1 MKKIAFL
8 FAVLLGVGL
17 YGAEVPA
24 PIIDIPLNEGKF
36 EDIKDYAPGK
46 AKVRI
51 SYPEMLKWVDGPD
64 GQALHFACPNG
75 NTKRGTINVW
85 MPRNFDLSKGYTFSL
100 LIRPDED
107 MPKKGQTYIFKYADS
122 NAKAPGVQLFISW
135 YMLWHRTGTA
145 AKEMFDL
152 QTKTSVRSITGG
164 NWYNVV
170 MTYDGKIAKTYVD
183 GVLANS
189 MPLKVE
195 TPKLV
200 SVLRIGSSADNG
212 PGYGFKGIISNFKVF
227 DRALTDAE
235 IAMLCRN
242 NEE

>member
-51 SYPEMLKWVDGPD
+51 SFPEKLKWVEGPS
-64 GQALHFACPNG
+64 GQALYFNSPSG
-75 NTKRGTINVW
+75 NTTRSTINVW
-85 MPRNFDLSKGYTFSL
+85 MPKNFDLSKGYTFSL
-100 LIRPDED
+100 HVRPDED
-107 MPKKGQTYIFKYADS
+107 MPKKGQTYIFKYADA
-122 NAKAPGVQLFISW
+122 NAKAPGVQLLISW
-135 YMLWHRTGTA
+135 YMFWHRTGTSDN
-145 AKEMFDL
+145 KMYNL
-152 QTKTSVRSITGG
+152 QTKTSVRSIIGG
-164 NWYNVV
+164 HWYKVV
-170 MTYDGKIAKTYVD
+170 LVFDGKIAKTYVD

-189 MPLKVE
+189 APLMVE
-195 TPKLV
+195 TPKKV
-200 SVLRIGSSADNG
+200 SVLRIGASADNG

-235 IAMLCRN
+235 IAALCRKD
-242 NEE
+242 EE

>member
-1 MKKIAFL
+1 MKKIISL
-8 FAVLLGVGL
+8 CAVLLSAAL
-17 YGAEVPA
+17 YAAEVPA
-24 PIIDIPLNEGKF
+24 PIVDLPLNEGKF
-36 EDIKDYAPGK
+36 EEIRDYAPGK

-51 SYPEMLKWVDGPD
+51 SYPEKLKWVEGPD
-64 GQALHFACPNG
+64 GQALYFDCSYANA
-75 NTKRGTINVW
+75 KRGTINVW

-122 NAKAPGVQLFISW
+122 NAKDPGVQLFISW
-135 YMLWHRTGTA
+135 YMLWHRTGTS
-145 AKEMFDL
+145 AKEMFNL

-170 MTYDGKIAKTYVD
+170 MTFDGKIAKTYVD

-195 TPKLV
+195 TPKKV
-200 SVLRIGSSADNG
+200 SVLRIGASADNG

-235 IAMLCRN
+235 IAALCRKD
-242 NEE
+242 EE